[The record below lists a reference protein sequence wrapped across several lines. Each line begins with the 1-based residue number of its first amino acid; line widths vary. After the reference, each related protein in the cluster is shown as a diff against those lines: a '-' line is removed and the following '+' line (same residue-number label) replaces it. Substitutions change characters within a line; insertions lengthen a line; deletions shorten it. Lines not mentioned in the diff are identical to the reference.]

1 MTESMRLPTHE
12 QRMKYFDD
20 IVCKRSGG
28 KDSRYYIACYLFVS
42 LVFELPPDDDTL
54 KDPGLANLCSRRLKE
69 FIFHISKINWPVNDS
84 VYMKY
89 LDDCKY
95 LIAEISALGGD
106 YSKRSIRAMK
116 GCKERIGGNVDDFD
130 SEDFIVVGSILSESR
145 SRDSSPKRV
154 PLISELPN
162 PTSFKCF
169 VKFHDSTV
177 VRCLTMSHKPSRLIT
192 DRLATAWKVCRQHIS
207 YYLSKVIIPEEFIEM
222 VKNHPEI
229 VDAINNFN
237 TTQKAIYMISVF
249 DYLAALEST
258 TTLVDPLRG
267 CEATKESFDTSGD
280 PLRGCF
286 ATKESQNDW
295 FYQLYMILHAV
306 DEPIASFMY
315 IVILEL
321 ESKNLTHMLD
331 YQLKDLIHIFMKRS
345 FERIQEFISPEYVNA
360 ILELQSSMGV

>member
-1 MTESMRLPTHE
+1 MAESMCLPTHE

-20 IVCKRSGG
+20 IVCKWSGG
-28 KDSRYYIACYLFVS
+28 KYSRYYIACYLFVS
-42 LVFELPPDDDTL
+42 LVFELPSDDDTL

-69 FIFHISKINWPVNDS
+69 FIFHISKINWPANDS

-95 LIAEISALGGD
+95 LIAEISALRGD

-116 GCKERIGGNVDDFD
+116 GCKERMGGNVDDFD

-249 DYLAALEST
+249 DYFAAL
-258 TTLVDPLRG
+258 
-267 CEATKESFDTSGD
+267 
-280 PLRGCF
+280 
-286 ATKESQNDW
+286 ESQNDW